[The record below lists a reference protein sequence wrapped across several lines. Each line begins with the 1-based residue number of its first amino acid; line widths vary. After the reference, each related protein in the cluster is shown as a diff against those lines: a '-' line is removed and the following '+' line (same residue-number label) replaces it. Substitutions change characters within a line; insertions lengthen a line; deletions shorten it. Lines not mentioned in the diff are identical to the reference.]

1 MLNMAEKK
9 EFPEW
14 AKIFYRG
21 IRSAVGAGIAQTI
34 LLKPDWNNPEE
45 ALRTLSVAFLAG
57 FIPAFGMWLRDFLDE
72 KFGQDEKSVIAKTMP
87 I

>member
-1 MLNMAEKK
+1 MAVK

-14 AKIFYRG
+14 ARILYRG
-21 IRSAVGAGIAQTI
+21 IRAAIAAGIAQII
-34 LLKPDWNNPEE
+34 LLKPDWSKPEE
-45 ALRTLSVAFLAG
+45 SLRTLAVAFVTG

-72 KFGQDEKSVIAKTMP
+72 KFGKDEKSVVARVMP